1 MKINEVLNKP
11 LKECSVGATGSSSIA
26 GSMGG
31 GNGFANGGPGTI
43 SRSTTKRKTKS
54 KK

>member
-1 MKINEVLNKP
+1 MKITEVLNKP
-11 LKECSVGATGSSSIA
+11 LKECTAGATGTSSIA
-26 GSMGG
+26 TSMGG
-31 GNGFANGGPGTI
+31 GNGFVSGGVGTI